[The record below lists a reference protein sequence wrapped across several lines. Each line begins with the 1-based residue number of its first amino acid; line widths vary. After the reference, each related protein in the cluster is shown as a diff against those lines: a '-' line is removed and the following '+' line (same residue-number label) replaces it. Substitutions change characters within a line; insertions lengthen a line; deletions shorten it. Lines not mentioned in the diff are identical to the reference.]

1 MTATLERERQE
12 GAAKLAELTEGAAA
26 RAHAAREEGR
36 LAAEATASESAAA
49 ERARNEQATLLLEE
63 RLTAADEARV
73 ALERDH
79 EVAALRL
86 KELAESAAAR
96 EANAREE
103 GRKAGELAASQS
115 ASADRAAAEK
125 EKQGLQERLHAAD
138 HAKSLLE
145 SERAAALAQL
155 AELTASAT
163 TREQAAREEGRGIA
177 EAATAAALQLAREA
191 QRTAEAELEAAQ
203 ARKEEELQARLNEQR
218 EALEQDK
225 AAAVNV
231 ERSQAFA
238 EKLKLENKLQEVQRQ
253 LQNKTA
259 GDLGEGAEV
268 NLFEMLKAEFPNDR
282 ITRVSKGVSGADI
295 VHRVIHRGKECGSI
309 LYDSKNCGA
318 WRNDY
323 ATKLRQDQLAA
334 EADFAVLATPVF
346 PGGARQLHVLD
357 GVILTNPA
365 RASVIAQIL
374 RKQLVQLHILRV
386 SAEAR
391 DEKTSKLYEF
401 ITSDRCAQLLDR
413 MSTATEDLEELDV
426 KEVKV
431 HEATWKKRGQLLR
444 SVQKH
449 QADFS
454 LEIDRILEAS
464 DGRRKR

>member
-1 MTATLERERQE
+1 M
-12 GAAKLAELTEGAAA
+12 
-26 RAHAAREEGR
+26 
-36 LAAEATASESAAA
+36 
-49 ERARNEQATLLLEE
+49 
-63 RLTAADEARV
+63 
-73 ALERDH
+73 
-79 EVAALRL
+79 RL
-86 KELAESAAAR
+86 KELTESAVAR

-163 TREQAAREEGRGIA
+163 TREQAAREEGGRIA

-191 QRTAEAELEAAQ
+191 QRTAEAELEAAKSH
-203 ARKEEELQARLNEQR
+203 KEEELQARLTEQR
-218 EALEQDK
+218 EALEKDK
-225 AAAVNV
+225 TDAVNV

-238 EKLKLENKLQEVQRQ
+238 EKLKLESKLQEVQRQ

-282 ITRVSKGVSGADI
+282 ITRISKGVSGADI
-295 VHRVIHRGKECGSI
+295 VQNVIHHEKPCGSI
-309 LYDSKNCGA
+309 LYESKNCRE
-318 WRNDY
+318 WRDDY

-334 EADFAVLATPVF
+334 KADHAVLATPVF
-346 PGGARQLHVLD
+346 PRGARQLHLRD
-357 GVILTNPA
+357 GVILINPA
-365 RASVIAQIL
+365 RAAVVAEIL
-374 RKQLVQLHILRV
+374 RKQLVQLHISRV

-431 HEATWKKRGQLLR
+431 HEATWKKRGQLIR

-454 LEIDRILEAS
+454 LEIDRILGTS
-464 DGRRKR
+464 DGGRRQ